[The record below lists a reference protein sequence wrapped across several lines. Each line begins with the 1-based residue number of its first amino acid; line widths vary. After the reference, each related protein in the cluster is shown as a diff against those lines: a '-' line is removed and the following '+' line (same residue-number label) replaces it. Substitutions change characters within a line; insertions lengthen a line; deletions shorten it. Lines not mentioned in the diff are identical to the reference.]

1 MRATLHR
8 QHRGPKG
15 PKSAYLTVIWTNPF
29 HEEPLVT
36 YVTDLSQSRP
46 INERYIS
53 VIFEMTLASHPDLV
67 VEMNLGTN

>member
-8 QHRGPKG
+8 QHRGPKD
-15 PKSAYLTVIWTNPF
+15 PKSTYLTVILTDPF

-36 YVTDLSQSRP
+36 YITNLSQARP

-53 VIFEMTLASHPDLV
+53 VIFEITLASHPDLV

>member
-1 MRATLHR
+1 MLATLDR
-8 QHRGPKG
+8 QHRGSKG
-15 PKSAYLTVIWTNPF
+15 PESAYLTVILTNPF

-36 YVTDLSQSRP
+36 YVTGLSQSRP